1 MREICAFR
9 VSGTTLQ
16 TTVSQQQQQQQQQ
29 LEHSI
34 TLQQET
40 NNSHVSIFMEAIPFH
55 SVYCYTNHTYS
66 AEHNTGLFVFY

>member
-1 MREICAFR
+1 MWEICAFR

-29 LEHSI
+29 QLEHSI

-40 NNSHVSIFMEAIPFH
+40 NNLRVSIFMEAIPFCLLLH
-55 SVYCYTNHTYS
+55 KPH
-66 AEHNTGLFVFY
+66 LFS